1 VIPEEGSGNYQYAEG
16 NNIAQ
21 AGPGGTAIVVSYQ
34 FAPPEPVSPQTLA
47 AATARLAD
55 MPVDLVP
62 AALSGATAAS
72 AVSATSRLP
81 FASNP
86 LFVGRDSVLASL
98 ARTFRQSAA
107 PGLVPT
113 VAISGIGGIGKT
125 QLAIEFTHRYG
136 AYFAGGA
143 YWVSFADIAAIPA
156 EVAACGGT
164 GAMDLRPDFAALA
177 PEDQARLVMSAWRS
191 DLPRLLVFDN
201 CEDEAELARWRP
213 PGGGS
218 RVLVTARRDHWD
230 PTLNVT
236 ALPLDILDGDASV
249 TLLRKYRP
257 DLAAGDAGLM
267 RVASELGGLPL
278 ALHLAGSFLARYRAA
293 ITPERY
299 AEDLARP
306 DLIAHRS
313 LEGSGISPTGHVQ
326 SVGRTFA
333 LSYERLDVSVYGDAL
348 ARMLLFRACRFA
360 PGEQIPRSLLL
371 ATLPADAVS
380 GKDDLDAV
388 LAVEDALG
396 RLLELG
402 LLEAPS
408 PDVVRMHRLVA
419 AFVRQIGDD
428 TEGQLAVELAVRA
441 DYESRLRQNGL
452 LAAGELLVHLRAVT
466 DASLERRNESTQA
479 LCDLLGNHL
488 REVDAYDDACGY
500 LETALAIAEE
510 TAGAGHPSTARPLN
524 DLGFALLRA
533 KRDDEALEYLQRAVP
548 LWKQLGDEA
557 NLAATLDNIGQLM
570 LSRDVREAA
579 QYFNAA
585 LEIRQRVFGM
595 GHPRTGVTL
604 HNLGAVAVQLGDRD
618 TAERYFEA
626 ALAAKGEEVT
636 PSLAATH
643 VSLANCQSA
652 RGDLA
657 SAHAHYARAAEIY
670 ARTLGGGH
678 PLSISAVITAKIT
691 EPGIMSGTGP
701 DLAARVERVMD
712 GIAAGS
718 GREITLLNNT
728 GFALWLRGEDD
739 AAVIVYRK
747 ALKLGETGPSADYP
761 ITTLNNLAMIV
772 QRRRDYPAALE
783 LFGQARTMLEES
795 GGNPVLLARVRN
807 NTGLLLYQMGDLAGA
822 GEMLDQALER
832 RLALLGKDSPDTAV
846 TQANLALLAA
856 RRGDWRG
863 ARRQLEQALAVVER
877 ALGGASPQSVRIRR
891 DLGTLLLSAGK
902 PRQARDQLEQALA
915 IQRQSLPSRHP
926 DLIETLEALGALA
939 REQHRLEDAA
949 RYVEEARN
957 ISEFRFGVGHLDL
970 A

>member
-1 VIPEEGSGNYQYAEG
+1 MNPEEGGGNYQYAQG
-16 NNIAQ
+16 SNIAQ
-21 AGPGGTAIVVSYQ
+21 AAPGGTAIVVSYQ
-34 FAPPEPVSPQTLA
+34 FAPPEQVSPQTLA
-47 AATARLAD
+47 VATARLAD
-55 MPVDLVP
+55 MPVDLMP
-62 AALSGATAAS
+62 AALSGATA
-72 AVSATSRLP
+72 VSAASRLP

-86 LFVGRDSVLASL
+86 LFVGRDGVLASL
-98 ARTFRQSAA
+98 AGTFRKPAA

-113 VAISGIGGIGKT
+113 VAVSGIGGIGKT

-136 AYFAGGA
+136 AYFAGGV

-164 GAMDLRPDFAALA
+164 GAMDLRPDFAAL
-177 PEDQARLVMSAWRS
+177 PLDDQARLVMSAWRS
-191 DLPRLLVFDN
+191 DLPRLLIFDN
-201 CEDEAELARWRP
+201 CEDEAELAHWRP

-236 ALPLDILDGDASV
+236 VLPLDILDRDASV

-257 DLAAGDAGLM
+257 DLAADDTGLI

-278 ALHLAGSFLARYRAA
+278 ALHLAGSFLARYQAA

-306 DLIAHRS
+306 NLIAHRS
-313 LEGSGISPTGHVQ
+313 LEASGISPTGHVQ
-326 SVGRTFA
+326 SVARTFA
-333 LSYERLDVSVYGDAL
+333 LSYERLDVSVHSDAL

-371 ATLPADAVS
+371 ATLSAEPVNR
-380 GKDDLDAV
+380 KDELDAL

-396 RLLELG
+396 RALELG
-402 LLEAPS
+402 LLEAPN
-408 PDVVRMHRLVA
+408 PNTARMHRLVA
-419 AFVRQIGDD
+419 AFVREIGDD
-428 TEGQLAVELAVRA
+428 TEGQLAVEVAVRT
-441 DYESRLRQNGL
+441 DFESRRWQNGL

-466 DASLERRNESTQA
+466 DASLERPNESTQA

-488 REVDAYDDACGY
+488 REVNAYDDACGY
-500 LETALAIAEE
+500 LATALAIAEE

-533 KRDDEALEYLQRAVP
+533 NRDDEALEYLRRAVP

-570 LSRDVREAA
+570 LRRDVREAA
-579 QYFNAA
+579 QYFNGA

-604 HNLGAVAVQLGDRD
+604 HNLGAVAVQLGDTD

-626 ALAAKGEEVT
+626 ALVAKGEELT

-643 VSLANCQSA
+643 VSLANSQSG
-652 RGDLA
+652 RGDVA

-670 ARTLGGGH
+670 AHTLGRGH
-678 PLSISAVITAKIT
+678 PLSVSALIPAKIT
-691 EPGIMSGTGP
+691 DPGIMSGTGP
-701 DLAARVERVMD
+701 DLAARIERVVD
-712 GIAAGS
+712 GITAGS
-718 GREITLLNNT
+718 RREITILNNT

-747 ALKLGETGPSADYP
+747 ALNLGENGPPADYP
-761 ITTLNNLAMIV
+761 ITTLNNLAMIA
-772 QRRRDYPAALE
+772 QRRRDYPTAME
-783 LFGQARTMLEES
+783 LFGRAQAMLEES
-795 GGNPVLLARVRN
+795 GEDPVLLARVRN
-807 NTGLLLYQMGDLAGA
+807 NTGLLLYQMGDLARA
-822 GEMLDQALER
+822 EEILDQALER
-832 RLALLGKDSPDTAV
+832 RLALLGKDSPDTAI

-856 RRGDWRG
+856 RRGDSRG
-863 ARRQLEQALAVVER
+863 ARRQLKQALAVVER
-877 ALGGASPQSVRIRR
+877 ALGGTSLLSARIRR
-891 DLGTLLLSAGK
+891 DLGMLSLSTGK
-902 PRQARDQLEQALA
+902 PGEARDQLEQALA

-939 REQHRLEDAA
+939 REQHRLDDAA
-949 RYVEEARN
+949 RYVGEARD
-957 ISEFRFGVGHLDL
+957 ISEFRFSAGHLDL

>member
-1 VIPEEGSGNYQYAEG
+1 VNPEEGGGNYQYAQG
-16 NNIAQ
+16 SNIAQ
-21 AGPGGTAIVVSYQ
+21 AAPGGTAIVVSYQ

-47 AATARLAD
+47 SATARLAD
-55 MPVDLVP
+55 MPVDLMP
-62 AALSGATAAS
+62 AALSGATA
-72 AVSATSRLP
+72 VSAASRLP

-86 LFVGRDSVLASL
+86 LFVGRDGVLASL
-98 ARTFRQSAA
+98 AGTFKKPAA

-113 VAISGIGGIGKT
+113 VAVSGIGGIGKT

-136 AYFAGGA
+136 AYFAGSV

-177 PEDQARLVMSAWRS
+177 LEDQIRLVMSAWRS
-191 DLPRLLVFDN
+191 DLPRLLIFDN

-236 ALPLDILDGDASV
+236 VLPLDVLDRDASV

-257 DLAAGDAGLM
+257 DLAADDAGLI

-299 AEDLARP
+299 AEDLDRP
-306 DLIAHRS
+306 GLIVHRS

-326 SVGRTFA
+326 SIARTFA
-333 LSYERLDVSVYGDAL
+333 LSYERLDASVHGDAL

-360 PGEQIPRSLLL
+360 PGEQIPRPLLL
-371 ATLPADAVS
+371 ATLPAEAVN
-380 GKDDLDAV
+380 GKDELDAL

-396 RLLELG
+396 RALELG
-402 LLEAPS
+402 LLEAPN

-419 AFVRQIGDD
+419 AFVRGIGDD
-428 TEGQLAVELAVRA
+428 TEGQLAVESAVRA
-441 DYESRLRQNGL
+441 DYESRRQSGL

-466 DASLERRNESTQA
+466 DASLERRDGSTQV
-479 LCDLLGNHL
+479 LCDLLGSHL
-488 REVDAYDDACGY
+488 RDVGAYDDACGY
-500 LETALAIAEE
+500 LAIALAIAEE
-510 TAGAGHPSTARPLN
+510 TAGAGDPSTARPLN

-533 KRDDEALEYLQRAVP
+533 GRDDEALDYLRRAVP
-548 LWKQLGDEA
+548 LWEQRGDQA

-604 HNLGAVAVQLGDRD
+604 HNLGLVAGQLGDTD
-618 TAERYFEA
+618 GAERYFEA
-626 ALAAKGEEVT
+626 ALAAKGEEPT

-643 VSLANCQSA
+643 ASLANFQSA

-670 ARTLGGGH
+670 ARALGGGH
-678 PLSISAVITAKIT
+678 PLSVSALIRAKIT
-691 EPGIMSGTGP
+691 DPGIMCGTGP
-701 DLAARVERVMD
+701 DLAASVERVVD

-718 GREITLLNNT
+718 GTIITVLNNT
-728 GFALWLRGEDD
+728 GFALWARGEDD
-739 AAVIVYRK
+739 AAAIFYRK
-747 ALKLGETGPSADYP
+747 ALNLGETGPPADYHP
-761 ITTLNNLAMIV
+761 ITTLNNLAMIA
-772 QRRRDYPAALE
+772 QRRRDYPTALE
-783 LFGQARTMLEES
+783 LFGRAQAMLEES
-795 GGNPVLLARVRN
+795 GEDPVLLARVRN
-807 NTGLLLYQMGDLAGA
+807 NTGLLLYQMGDLARA

-832 RLALLGKDSPDTAV
+832 RLALLGKDSPDTAI

-877 ALGGASPQSVRIRR
+877 ALGGTSLLSARIRR

-902 PRQARDQLEQALA
+902 PREARDQLEQALA

-939 REQHRLEDAA
+939 REQHRLDDAV
-949 RYVEEARN
+949 RYVEEARD